1 MFGWSP
7 AARQFFRLYL
17 PFSAAYLNL
26 KSVLYQEINKPEFVC
41 SNPVR
46 FYPAGRQL
54 QGSEQYLEKFL
65 KIHTKS
71 EHFPAIL
78 MLQYWGQTGFIAGF
92 IGSEVGR
99 TVPSSPIPTVVAPMT
114 ANIIFCVYWFRWL
127 WPHCVADADIIFL
140 PWFFL
145 SFFFFFLA

>member
-1 MFGWSP
+1 MFGRSP

-65 KIHTKS
+65 KIDTKS
-71 EHFPAIL
+71 EHFPEIL
-78 MLQYWGQTGFIAGF
+78 MLQYWGQTGFIAGLRVRESWKNGPF
-92 IGSEVGR
+92 RV
-99 TVPSSPIPTVVAPMT
+99 PTVVAPMI
-114 ANIIFCVYWFRWL
+114 ANIIFCVYWFR
-127 WPHCVADADIIFL
+127 CVMAALGSRCGHYIFAL
-140 PWFFL
+140 CFFFL
-145 SFFFFFLA
+145 SSFFLA